1 MTATIEPRARGFLVR
16 WRADGRRES
25 LQLDSFTKATE
36 LKQLLSDGMGW
47 DEAVAKLLPPDEK
60 QVDLT
65 VSAVGKA
72 YLRDRARRLAPT
84 TLVFHARSLDLLN
97 RFLGERSRGEGLP
110 TVTQLSRDAL
120 AGGWEWLLDPA
131 TGRHG
136 RGRIPTTARR
146 HIELWQLFWE
156 WIHEQDEYN
165 QLVSRPRK
173 IDLPASPQVLPIAPT
188 FEEVDAMIDALATG
202 QKALAWMVRLALL
215 ARYTGGRRTELL
227 LLPWTAVNL
236 RAGSIRID
244 PTLTKGGYGGR
255 IIPIH
260 PSLSELLQSW
270 PRETA
275 CVVGSPDPQ
284 PIHQDNL
291 GISLKLRRAWKRA
304 GIDSSTWSGHPL
316 HSLRATVR
324 THLVQQLVHPDIIDT
339 LLGHKA
345 GGTGARHYTDRA
357 RLWPRL
363 VEAVAVLPPYTASQG
378 GHARDR

>member
-1 MTATIEPRARGFLVR
+1 MSATIEPRARGFLVR
-16 WRADGRRES
+16 WRGEGRRES
-25 LQLDSFTKATE
+25 VQLDSFTKASE
-36 LKQLLSDGMGW
+36 LKELLSNGTGW
-47 DEAVAKLLPPDEK
+47 DDALATLQARDEV

-65 VSAVGKA
+65 ISAVGQA
-72 YLRDRARRLAPT
+72 YLRDRARRLAKT

-110 TVTQLSRDAL
+110 TVKQLSREVL
-120 AGGWEWLLDPA
+120 ADGWEWLLDPA

-156 WIHEQDEYN
+156 WTHEQDAYN
-165 QLVSRPRK
+165 PLVSRPRK

-202 QKALAWMVRLALL
+202 QKAREWMLRLALL

-236 RAGSIRID
+236 KAGSIRID
-244 PTLTKGGYGGR
+244 PTITKGGYGGR

-260 PSLSELLQSW
+260 PGLAELLHTW
-270 PRETA
+270 PRETES
-275 CVVGSPDPQ
+275 VVGSPDPQ

-291 GISLKLRRAWKRA
+291 GISLKLRRAWTRA
-304 GIDSSTWSGHPL
+304 GIDSSSWAGHPL

-324 THLVQQLVHPDIIDT
+324 THLVQQLIHPDIIDT

-345 GGTGARHYTDRA
+345 GGTGSRHYTDRA

-363 VEAVAVLPPYTASQG
+363 VEAVAVVPTYRPNHG
-378 GHARDR
+378 GPARDR